1 MFTIKPASA
10 ADVPA
15 LMALRTEAETW
26 LSARGSDQWS
36 DREAG
41 ARAIA
46 KWHAAIDEGRTWL
59 IADSKGDTLG
69 TVSRGPVDRDF
80 WNESDSPETAF
91 YLYKLM
97 VSRQAAGQGIG
108 SLALDWAGRIASMEG
123 RRWVRI
129 DCWRSAHGLQR
140 YYESLGFSHVRTE
153 APSHRKSGWLG
164 QRPASMTLN
173 QQSLQPSPG
182 GDDVVSP
189 LPVGVS
195 SPGRKLP
202 NHN

>member
-1 MFTIKPASA
+1 MYTIKPASA
-10 ADVPA
+10 DDISA
-15 LMALRTEAETW
+15 LMALRTEAESW
-26 LSARGSDQWS
+26 LASKGSDQWS

-59 IADSKGDTLG
+59 ITDGEDRILG

-80 WNESDSPETAF
+80 WTDADDPETGF

-97 VSRQAAGQGIG
+97 VSRDAAGLGIG
-108 SLALDWAGRIASMEG
+108 SLVLDWAGKVAALEG

-129 DCWRSAHGLQR
+129 DCWRTAVGLQR
-140 YYESLGFSHVRTE
+140 YYEGLGFSHVRTE

-164 QRPASMTLN
+164 QRPASLILN
-173 QQSLQPSPG
+173 RQALRPQS
-182 GDDVVSP
+182 DVVS
-189 LPVGVS
+189 LPPVEVS
-195 SPGRKLP
+195 AAGRKLP
-202 NHN
+202 THN